1 MSDYQVVIDSATID
15 VTIGEGAE
23 IQVEQAVQYIK
34 SGEKEIDAYVSG
46 TAKPEI
52 DSYVETVSK
61 PDLDA
66 HTASA
71 KKNISGYVEAV
82 SKPDLDSYV
91 AETSKPEIA
100 AYVENTSKPDIRDFT
115 NDRVAEF
122 DANAAEKLTAYNN
135 NDTAKTNAY
144 NSNAAEKLTAYN
156 NNDADKTASY
166 NANAAEKLT
175 AYNANAA
182 EKQSAV
188 DASAL
193 AAANS
198 AAAAKT
204 SEINSSAS
212 MVAAAAS
219 AQSAANSETE
229 ALNSETA
236 AAISEARCEEI
247 FARLGTVIKIKG
259 RVDTLEDLPQSGNLD
274 GDAYLVGAAG
284 LAAYPEY
291 YWFSDHWEFLGT
303 SADKIEWGT
312 LQGNIANQTDLQT
325 ALNAKQATIT
335 GAASTIT
342 SANLTVSRALVSDSN
357 GKVAVSAVTST
368 ELGYLD
374 GVTSAIQTQLNGKQ
388 ASITGAASTITSANL
403 TASRALVSDSN
414 GKVAVSAVTSTEL
427 GYLDG
432 VTSAIQTQLNAKA
445 PLASPAFTGTPTVPT
460 AATTTNNTQAAST
473 AFVYNRIINILNTL
487 YPVGSVYIGTQST
500 CPLATLIS
508 GSTWNTIAT
517 NVVVGV
523 NTNVPVKGNGMTLG
537 LTNGTTNA
545 GLSTYSNANYLGAS
559 PNSYGQAVGQTYIN
573 DVGMNKSLGVTTDS
587 SKSGIVGTVTR
598 TNLAVNI
605 WKRTA

>member
-71 KKNISGYVEAV
+71 KKNIAGYVETV

-100 AYVENTSKPDIRDFT
+100 AYVENTSKPDIRNFT

-122 DANAAEKLTAYNN
+122 DANAEEKLTAYNN

-259 RVDTLEDLPQSGNLD
+259 RVDAPEDLPAAGNLD

-284 LAAYPEY
+284 LASYPEY

-312 LQGNIANQTDLQT
+312 LQGTLANQTDLQT
-325 ALNAKQATIT
+325 ALIGKQDKIT
-335 GAASTIT
+335 GAAATIT
-342 SANLTVSRALVSDSN
+342 TNNLSANKVVITDGN
-357 GKVAVSAVTST
+357 GKITSTNTTTVT
-368 ELGYLD
+368 ELGYIH
-374 GVTSAIQTQLNGKQ
+374 GVTSAIQPQLNGKQ
-388 ASITGAASTITSANL
+388 ASITGGATTIVSSNL
-403 TASRALVSDSN
+403 TGNRALVANSS
-414 GKVAVSAVTSTEL
+414 GKVAVSDVTSAEL

-432 VTSAIQTQLNAKA
+432 VTSNVQTQLNGKA
-445 PLASPAFTGTPTVPT
+445 NVGLDNLSSAGNTVID
-460 AATTTNNTQAAST
+460 
-473 AFVYNRIINILNTL
+473 NRIINILKTI

-508 GSTWNTIAT
+508 GSSWSQVAT

-523 NTNVPVKGNGMTLG
+523 NTDVPVKGNGMTLG
-537 LTNGTTNA
+537 LTDGTNNCGMANGYGTTRNY
-545 GLSTYSNANYLGAS
+545 GCLGVTKNYYGSNIGTQFGESQQFTITDYSTYG
-559 PNSYGQAVGQTYIN
+559 I
-573 DVGMNKSLGVTTDS
+573 TTDS